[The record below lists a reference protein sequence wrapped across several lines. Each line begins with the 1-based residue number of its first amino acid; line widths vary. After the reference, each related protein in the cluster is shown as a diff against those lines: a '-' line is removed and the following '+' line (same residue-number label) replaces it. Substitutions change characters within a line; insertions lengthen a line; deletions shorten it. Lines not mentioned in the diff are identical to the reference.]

1 MSMGQLG
8 QMSFAGSSTNLTQN
22 IHGKIIKDGSQD
34 LESHHH
40 LSHHQQ
46 HDSSQE
52 SIDESTHASHHLQ
65 HHIVSIFFKVVKY
78 FILCNVFVE
87 TRS

>member
-8 QMSFAGSSTNLTQN
+8 QMSFAGSSTNLTQS

-40 LSHHQQ
+40 LSQQHHHQ

-65 HHIVSIFFKVVKY
+65 HIVS
-78 FILCNVFVE
+78 L
-87 TRS
+87 

>member
-1 MSMGQLG
+1 MGQLG
-8 QMSFAGSSTNLTQN
+8 QMSFAGSSTNLTQS

-40 LSHHQQ
+40 LSQHHHQ

-52 SIDESTHASHHLQ
+52 SIDESTHAPHHL
-65 HHIVSIFFKVVKY
+65 HHIVSISLF
-78 FILCNVFVE
+78 LGNLDL
-87 TRS
+87 